1 MGKRGK
7 SHEQNVCEADSSF
20 EIIDTEIAVLLEE
33 SGNPLAVCYGA
44 LAAAIEACYD
54 CAPSPLHANKL
65 IMNLVTMKFDHVVE
79 EFEEDIAE

>member
-1 MGKRGK
+1 MKKCK
-7 SHEQNVCEADSSF
+7 SHEQNLAEADSSF
-20 EIIDTEIAVLLEE
+20 EIIDTEISVLLKE

-65 IMNLVTMKFDHVVE
+65 IMNLVTLKFDHVVE
-79 EFEEDIAE
+79 EFEEDIEE